1 MGGRHHTLSVDNK
14 EMIVIADPHLESVA
28 DDVEGMIQFVGTL
41 QPADHVL
48 IFLGDLFHVWTESK
62 RYRTSRQQQLLDE
75 LNTFRKQGG
84 AVFLTVGNR
93 DLFFTDRS
101 FPSIENGLPFDA
113 ISRNFL
119 SFDSGGDVIMA
130 HHGDTVNRND
140 TAYLLWRRIVR
151 SALLKSV
158 FRLVPAEKGKKLIH
172 ASEKK
177 IKKTNKKYRI
187 YFPEQ
192 NWSRFVKEY
201 HRQYAPTLL
210 LVGHFHPER
219 PIITQHASTTGIVV
233 PSWHMTQAYLVID
246 SRLRYQMKRYDDIL

>member
-1 MGGRHHTLSVDNK
+1 MFGRHHTLSVDNK

-28 DDVEGMIQFVGTL
+28 GDVEGMIQFVRTL
-41 QPADHVL
+41 KPAEQVL

-75 LNTFRKQGG
+75 FNTFRQRGG
-84 AVFLTVGNR
+84 SIFLAVGNR
-93 DLFFTDRS
+93 DLFFANRS
-101 FPSIENGLPFDA
+101 FSSLENGLPFDA
-113 ISRNFL
+113 ISRNCLNFT
-119 SFDSGGDVIMA
+119 SGADVIIA

-151 SALLKSV
+151 SSLLKFV
-158 FRLVPAEKGKKLIH
+158 FKLIPAEKGKKLIY

-177 IKKTNKKYRI
+177 IKKTNKKFRV
-187 YFPEQ
+187 YFPEDD
-192 NWSRFVKEY
+192 WSRFVKEC

-219 PIITQHASTTGIVV
+219 PIILKHASTTGIVV
-233 PSWHMTQAYLVID
+233 PSWHRTHAYFVID
-246 SRLRYQMKRYDDIL
+246 PQLRYQMKHL